1 MVVVALVEV
10 ERKSQGDAMVWEAWH
25 GRGWQEQV
33 SLDGR
38 STGCQEGEHVD
49 AKAWHS

>member
-25 GRGWQEQV
+25 GRGWRWQV
-33 SLDGR
+33 SLDGM
-38 STGCQEGEHVD
+38 SIDCQVDEHVD
-49 AKAWHS
+49 AMVWRS